1 MANPIVNAIVML
13 GWCIVLKY
21 YDFGAHIMAYGILSI
36 VGYLLF
42 LLWNGV
48 SAPEGDNKLPVVGTE
63 VI

>member
-1 MANPIVNAIVML
+1 ML
-13 GWCIVLKY
+13 VWCIVLKY

-48 SAPEGDNKLPVVGTE
+48 SAPEGDNKLPVVGTD